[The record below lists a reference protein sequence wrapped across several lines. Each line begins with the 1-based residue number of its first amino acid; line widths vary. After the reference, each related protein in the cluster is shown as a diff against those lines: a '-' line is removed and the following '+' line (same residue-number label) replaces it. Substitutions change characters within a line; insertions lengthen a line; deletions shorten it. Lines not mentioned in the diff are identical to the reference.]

1 MQTKDLSDNIKSI
14 QKKLFK
20 KNFNPDDI
28 LIQVVPQ
35 TTRFKS
41 STCVDEKFKDHTL
54 QEYLDRLSARE
65 PVPGGGSAA
74 ALSSALGAG
83 LICMVTR
90 YSLGKG
96 KPAAIESKLTKT
108 LAKAE
113 DIRARLLELVDEDAE
128 VYLGVVAARKLDAK
142 AQKAAAKK
150 SAQVP
155 KAICRLSYD
164 AVELTPLW
172 LNTAILIL

>member
-1 MQTKDLSDNIKSI
+1 MK
-14 QKKLFK
+14 
-20 KNFNPDDI
+20 
-28 LIQVVPQ
+28 
-35 TTRFKS
+35 
-41 STCVDEKFKDHTL
+41 KFKDHTL

-142 AQKAAAKK
+142 VQKAAAKK

-164 AVELTPLW
+164 AVELTPFVVEHG
-172 LNTAILIL
+172 NPHLISDIEAALEFLLAGYHSGLVMIKANQ